1 MADLKTTNIYGDAYI
16 NNKVGIATNA
26 PATRLQIGQLSPTAA
41 TEGIQFGDDT
51 SARLHRINTGHIR
64 STGGFSSATFII
76 ADNYLQTNN
85 NLIYPASQTA
95 TQRLEVGNAS
105 GNAWVDGLTIA
116 QGGNVTVYNNLT
128 VNNTATVTNDLTVNG
143 NTYLGN
149 AGGDTVFVNDII
161 RIGATAS
168 GKVRS
173 LAPLIH
179 NLTELIRYLH

>member
-51 SARLHRINTGHIR
+51 SARIYRDSAGIIKVA
-64 STGGFSSATFII
+64 GGFQAATYVL
-76 ADNYLQTNN
+76 AGNYLQTSG

-105 GNAWVDGLTIA
+105 GNAWIDGLTIA

-128 VNNTATVTNDLTVNG
+128 TPILSFT
-143 NTYLGN
+143 
-149 AGGDTVFVNDII
+149 
-161 RIGATAS
+161 
-168 GKVRS
+168 
-173 LAPLIH
+173 LAILIA
-179 NLTELIRYLH
+179 